1 MYRQTYRAVDSMR
14 RTQSKIPQGIL
25 FTLIVLLGCD
35 GVFAAVPEEKHAL
48 TLQEAVALALERNQ
62 QALIARAQ
70 VDAMKGRVREVR
82 SQALPQITI
91 YSNALR
97 LRDPSFLNASSFDA
111 IPPDIREGLVP
122 RGANL
127 FDYGI
132 TVSQPLY
139 TSGKVRTALQL
150 AALENNG
157 VATDQIRTE
166 QDVRLRTVH
175 AFYDLLLAEDRLGVS
190 RETIQHRERQLE
202 LARSR
207 YQAGVATEVD
217 VLRSQVSLANAQPE
231 FIRAENGIRQAR
243 SVLNNLLVRPVDFPT
258 QANGQ
263 LIFIPWTRSDI
274 QAIVQEAMAK
284 RPELKRLKINEQE
297 AEMELRLARAESG
310 MRLDFNGSYG
320 VQARDPANLTSRDFT
335 RWIFSFN
342 FTLPVFD
349 GGKRSGLV
357 EQALA
362 QQRIARLT
370 RSAQEDVVRLE
381 AQTALDDLE
390 RASKTIE
397 AARLNVQQA
406 ERVLEMMQNNYKYGA
421 ATTLEVFDSQLALV
435 LARLTLLQGLY
446 DHILARAQLRFIMGE
461 DPVEPPEATDAK
473 SSQ

>member
-1 MYRQTYRAVDSMR
+1 MQGR
-14 RTQSKIPQGIL
+14 RHEILKGI
-25 FTLIVLLGCD
+25 FIALIVFLGYDVLLASG
-35 GVFAAVPEEKHAL
+35 PEEKPAL
-48 TLQEAVALALERNQ
+48 TLREAVALALERNQ

-82 SQALPQITI
+82 AQALPQITI
-91 YSNALR
+91 YSNAMR

-122 RGANL
+122 QGSNL
-127 FDYGI
+127 FDYSIG
-132 TVSQPLY
+132 VSQPLY
-139 TSGKVRTALQL
+139 TSGKVRTALNL
-150 AALENNG
+150 AALENKG
-157 VATDQIRTE
+157 VATDQTRTE
-166 QDVRLRTVH
+166 QDIRLNTIR

-207 YQAGVATEVD
+207 YRAGVATEVD

-231 FIRAENGIRQAR
+231 LIRAENAIRQAR

-263 LIFIPWTRSDI
+263 LTFIPWTQPDL
-274 QAIVQEAMAK
+274 QTIVREAMTN
-284 RPELKRLKINEQE
+284 RPELQRLKINEQE
-297 AEMELRLARAESG
+297 ADMALRLAHAENG
-310 MRLDFNGSYG
+310 LRLDFNAAYG
-320 VQARDPANLTSRDFT
+320 VQARDPSNLTNRDFT
-335 RWIFSFN
+335 RWNFQFN
-342 FTLPVFD
+342 FTFPVFD

-362 QQRIARLT
+362 QQRITRLT
-370 RSAQEDVVRLE
+370 RTAQEDIVRLE

-390 RASKTIE
+390 RAAKTIE

-421 ATTLEVFDSQLALV
+421 ATTLDVLDSQLALI

-446 DHILARAQLRFIMGE
+446 DHTLARAQLRFVMGQ
-461 DPVEPPEATDAK
+461 DPVEPQEATDAK